1 VESFI
6 VTEAVTLLMVDSR
19 LKLWSSAACILAL
32 FAIFSSNAA
41 AYGSSVEDLVGALS
55 IQKTIKIGSSI
66 ECFDGA
72 NSAPD
77 PLDPQSIAPTS
88 IALAE
93 DIQPPRLAA
102 FSIEPKEAKRGVSIQ
117 SINLTA
123 HIIDDYSGLSSGD
136 KANLSASHFQS
147 PSGKQSSDAIFAP
160 GNLTSGSKLDGIYS
174 SKIILP
180 QNCEL
185 GVWQL
190 CNLTL
195 IDGQG
200 NVRVESKDNMTE
212 LGFPVQFLVT

>member
-41 AYGSSVEDLVGALS
+41 AYGSSVEDLVGAFS
-55 IQKTIKIGSSI
+55 IQKTIKIGSSS

-77 PLDPQSIAPTS
+77 PLDPQSIAPV
-88 IALAE
+88 E
-93 DIQPPRLAA
+93 DSLPPRLAA
-102 FSIEPKEAKRGVSIQ
+102 FSIEPKEAKSGMPIQ

-123 HIIDDYSGLSSGD
+123 HIIDDQSGLSSGD
-136 KANLSASHFQS
+136 KANLSIAHFQS
-147 PSGKQSSDAIFAP
+147 TSGKQTADAIFHP
-160 GNLTSGSKLDGIYS
+160 DNLTSGSILDGIYS
-174 SKIILP
+174 TKIFLP
-180 QNCEL
+180 PNSEP

-190 CNLTL
+190 NNFTL
-195 IDGQG
+195 VDGQG
-200 NVRVESKDNMTE
+200 NGRVLSKDNLAI
-212 LGFPVQFLVT
+212 LGFPVQFLVK